1 MHSEDSYQK
10 SVWNTVSL
18 IQEKSLSLLLTSK
31 LPEREEDL
39 LHTIKAKDLI
49 VNEGINEVTS

>member
-10 SVWNTVSL
+10 SVWSTVSL

-39 LHTIKAKDLI
+39 LYTIKPKDLI
-49 VNEGINEVTS
+49 INEGVNEVTS